1 MPSFRWS
8 AINGGGDT
16 VSGVMEAP
24 DRGAVVER
32 LQRQGHLVLRADPA
46 DRRRGLRELLKAD
59 LGGPRGLDKAA
70 LGDVTRELSI
80 MLGAGQDLDRSL
92 RFVADNTRSARG
104 RTVLGNVRDKVRS

>member
-24 DRGAVVER
+24 DREVVVER

-46 DRRRGLRELLKAD
+46 DRRRGLRELLQIE
-59 LGGPRGLDKAA
+59 LGGARGLDKAA
-70 LGDVTRELSI
+70 LGEVTRELAI
-80 MLGAGQDLDRSL
+80 MLAAGQDLDRAL
-92 RFVADNTRSARG
+92 RFVVDNTRPPP
-104 RTVLGNVRDKVRS
+104 LGSGY